1 MRIPDP
7 LASEVTPSRTG
18 RPLAVLM
25 LEDSVLDAELIHAR
39 LEEGGLKAHVVRV
52 DTQEAFT
59 AALGRERFDV
69 ILCDYNVPGFGGTDA
84 LATARQA
91 CPGTPFLF
99 VSGALGEDR
108 AIELLKSGATDYVLK
123 DRLERL
129 VPSVERALREAQGAI
144 ERERAE
150 VALRQSEERYR
161 LATLATSDAVWDWDL
176 LTHVVQWN
184 DTVETL
190 FGYSK
195 EEIRQDLFWWEN
207 AIHPEDRERVKRG
220 IETAVQSGARRWQE
234 QFRFRR
240 KDGRYTHVVDRGH
253 VSHDASG
260 RPVRMVGVMQD
271 ISAQKEVEAVL
282 SSQARLGQLMADVGL
297 ALTRGSHRRDML
309 GRCVE
314 ALVRYLNAA
323 FARVWLLEEAAEL
336 LVPEASAGTSA
347 PPEEL
352 FGQVPLGSPL
362 LPGRLARTHTP
373 LVFTSPGE
381 GAREAELE
389 WVVREGLGGLA
400 GHPLRVG
407 NKTLG
412 VVVVVAREPFT
423 QSCLDTLQHVADS
436 IALGLERLRAE
447 EDAVRLFAGEKAA
460 RTAAEEASRLK
471 DEFLATVSHELRTPL
486 TAMLGWVRLL
496 RMGSLSEDK
505 RERALETVERN
516 ARAQAQLIEDLLDVS
531 RIMVGKLKLDVVP
544 VELSSVV
551 AQALEAVR
559 PAAAAKNIQVYLALD
574 ASCRVMGDA
583 QRLQQVAWNL
593 LANAVKFTP
602 QSGQVRVE
610 MTRRGAL
617 VHLTVTDTG
626 EGISPDFLP
635 HVFERFRQA
644 DGSTTRRFGGLGL
657 GLSIVRHLVEM
668 HGGTVAVAS
677 DGVGRGAIFTVD
689 LPEASPA
696 RRANTP
702 LPGEARREGA
712 RASEACPPELIGLH
726 VLVMEEDTDIREL
739 LRTWLESCQARVS
752 AAASA
757 REALEA
763 LARLSPDVLLSDLGG
778 PGGEGEALIRWVR
791 ALPVEAGGGIPAA
804 ALTAFARTEDRTR
817 VLRAGFNSHVPKPV
831 DPLEL
836 FAVLASLSGR
846 GGRGGAR

>member
-7 LASEVTPSRTG
+7 SVQAPSRTG

-25 LEDSVLDAELIHAR
+25 LEDSALDAELIHSC
-39 LEEGGLKAHVVRV
+39 LEDGGLQAHVVRV
-52 DTQEAFT
+52 DTEEAFI

-69 ILCDYNVPGFGGTDA
+69 ILCDYSVPGFGGTAA

-91 CPGTPFLF
+91 CPDTPFLF
-99 VSGALGEDR
+99 VSGALGEER

-129 VPSVERALREAQGAI
+129 VPSVERALREAHGAA

-150 VALRQSEERYR
+150 AALRESEERYR

-184 DTVETL
+184 DAVETL

-195 EEIRQDLFWWEN
+195 EEIRQDIFWWDK

-220 IETAVQSGARRWQE
+220 IETAVFSGARRWQE
-234 QFRFRR
+234 AFRFRR

-282 SSQARLGQLMADVGL
+282 SRQARLGQLMADVGL

-314 ALVRYLNAA
+314 ALARHLDAA
-323 FARVWLLEEAAEL
+323 LARVWLLEESVEV
-336 LVPEASAGTSA
+336 LVPEASAGSA
-347 PPEEL
+347 SAPEEL

-362 LPGRLARTHTP
+362 LLGRLARTHTP
-373 LVFTSPGE
+373 LVLTSPPE

-389 WVVREGLGGLA
+389 WVEREGLGGLA

-407 NKTLG
+407 DKTLG
-412 VVVVVAREPFT
+412 VVVVVARDAFT
-423 QSCLDTLQHVADS
+423 QGCLDTLQHVADS

-447 EDAVRLFAGEKAA
+447 EDAARMFAGEKAA

-496 RMGSLSEDK
+496 RMGGLSGDK

-516 ARAQAQLIEDLLDVS
+516 ARAQAQLIEELLDVS

-551 AQALEAVR
+551 AQALAAMR
-559 PAAAAKNIQVYLALD
+559 PAAEAKNIQVHLVLD

-583 QRLQQVAWNL
+583 QRLQQVVWNL

-602 QSGQVRVE
+602 PSGQVRVE
-610 MTRRGAL
+610 MARHGAL
-617 VHLTVTDTG
+617 VHLTVADTG

-635 HVFERFRQA
+635 HVFERFLQA

-677 DGVGRGAIFTVD
+677 DGVGRGATFTVD
-689 LPEASPA
+689 LPEASSS
-696 RRANTP
+696 RRAHTP
-702 LPGEARREGA
+702 PPDDARREGA
-712 RASEACPPELIGLH
+712 RAFEACPPELIGLH
-726 VLVMEEDTDIREL
+726 VLVMEEDADTREL

-752 AAASA
+752 VAASA

-763 LARLSPDVLLSDLGG
+763 LTRLSPDVLLSDLGG

-791 ALPVEAGGGIPAA
+791 SLPLEAGGGIPAA

>member
-7 LASEVTPSRTG
+7 LASEVAPSSTG
-18 RPLAVLM
+18 RPLSVLM
-25 LEDSVLDAELIHAR
+25 LEDSALDAELIHAR
-39 LEEGGLKAHVVRV
+39 LQDGGLTAHVVRV

-69 ILCDYNVPGFGGTDA
+69 ILCDYSVPGFGGTAA

-91 CPGTPFLF
+91 CPDTPFLF

-129 VPSVERALREAQGAI
+129 VPSVERALREAQGAA

-184 DTVETL
+184 DAVETL
-190 FGYSK
+190 FGYSR
-195 EEIRQDLFWWEN
+195 EEIRQDASWWER

-220 IETAVQSGARRWQE
+220 IQTAVSTGARRWQE

-271 ISAQKEVEAVL
+271 VSAQKEVEAVL
-282 SSQARLGQLMADVGL
+282 SRQARLSQLMADVGL

-314 ALVRYLNAA
+314 AMVRHLDAA
-323 FARVWLLEEAAEL
+323 FARVWLLEEAVAL

-362 LPGRLARTHTP
+362 LVGRLARTRTP
-373 LVFTSPGE
+373 AVPTPPGAD
-381 GAREAELE
+381 AREAELE
-389 WVVREGLGGLA
+389 WVAREGLGGLV

-407 NKTLG
+407 DKTLG
-412 VVVVVAREPFT
+412 VVVVVARAPFT
-423 QSCLDTLQHVADS
+423 QGCLDTLQHAADS

-447 EDAVRLFAGEKAA
+447 EDVARLLEGEKAA

-496 RMGSLSEDK
+496 RMGGLSEDK

-551 AQALEAVR
+551 AQALEVVR
-559 PAAAAKNIQVYLALD
+559 PAADAKNIQVRLVLD

-610 MTRRGAL
+610 MARRGAL

-677 DGVGRGAIFTVD
+677 EGVGRGATFTVD
-689 LPEASPA
+689 LPEASSS

-702 LPGEARREGA
+702 LPGDPRRAGA
-712 RASEACPPELIGLH
+712 LASDACPPELIGLH
-726 VLVMEEDTDIREL
+726 VLVVEEDADTREL

-752 AAASA
+752 VAASA

-778 PGGEGEALIRWVR
+778 PEGEGEALIRWVR
-791 ALPVEAGGGIPAA
+791 SLPVEAGGGIPAA
-804 ALTAFARTEDRTR
+804 ALTAFARTEERTR

-846 GGRGGAR
+846 GARGGAR

>member
-1 MRIPDP
+1 MRVPDP
-7 LASEVTPSRTG
+7 EDSARAPSRTG

-25 LEDSVLDAELIHAR
+25 LEDSALDAELIQAR
-39 LEEGGLKAHVVRV
+39 LEDGGLKAHVVRV

-69 ILCDYNVPGFGGTDA
+69 ILCDYSVPGFGGTDA

-91 CPGTPFLF
+91 CPDTPFLF

-129 VPSVERALREAQGAI
+129 VPSVERALREAQGTL

-184 DTVETL
+184 DAVETL
-190 FGYSK
+190 FGYSR
-195 EEIRQDLFWWEN
+195 EEIRQDVFWWEK

-220 IETAVQSGARRWQE
+220 IEIAVHSGARRWQE
-234 QFRFRR
+234 EFRFRR

-282 SSQARLGQLMADVGL
+282 SRQARLGQLMADVGL
-297 ALTRGSHRRDML
+297 ALTRGTHRRDML

-314 ALVRYLNAA
+314 ALSRHLDAA
-323 FARVWLLEEAAEL
+323 LARVWLLEESVEL
-336 LVPEASAGTSA
+336 LVPEASAGTCA

-352 FGQVPLGSPL
+352 FGQVPLGAPL
-362 LPGRLARTHTP
+362 LVGRLARTHTP
-373 LVFTSPGE
+373 VVFTPPGE

-389 WVVREGLGGLA
+389 WVEREGLGGFV

-412 VVVVVAREPFT
+412 VVVVVARNPFT
-423 QSCLDTLQHVADS
+423 QGCLDTLHHAADS

-447 EDAVRLFAGEKAA
+447 EDAARLFAGEKAA

-496 RMGSLSEDK
+496 RMGGLSGDK

-531 RIMVGKLKLDVVP
+531 RIMLGKLKLDVVP
-544 VELSSVV
+544 VEFSSVV
-551 AQALEAVR
+551 AQALEVVR
-559 PAAAAKNIQVYLALD
+559 PAADAKNIQVRLVLD

-602 QSGQVRVE
+602 PSGQVWVE
-610 MTRRGAL
+610 MARRGAL

-677 DGVGRGAIFTVD
+677 EGVGRGATFTVD
-689 LPEASPA
+689 LPEASSS

-702 LPGEARREGA
+702 LPGDTRLERA
-712 RASEACPPELIGLH
+712 RASESCPPELVGLH
-726 VLVMEEDTDIREL
+726 VLVVEEDADTREL

-752 AAASA
+752 VAASA

-763 LARLSPDVLLSDLGG
+763 LARLSPDVLLSDLEG

-791 ALPVEAGGGIPAA
+791 SLPLEAGGGIPAA
-804 ALTAFARTEDRTR
+804 ALTAFALAEDRTR